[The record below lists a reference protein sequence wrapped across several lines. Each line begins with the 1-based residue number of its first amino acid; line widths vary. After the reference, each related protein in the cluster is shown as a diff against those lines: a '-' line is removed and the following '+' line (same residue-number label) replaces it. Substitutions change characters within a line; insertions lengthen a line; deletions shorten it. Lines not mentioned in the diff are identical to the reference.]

1 MKVCNRCGEPLQ
13 DHEVHTCRV
22 HDGRPADEDPA
33 SSPDRR
39 ETAAA
44 AEQPFPIRPAQE
56 PVQPPAPGYGS
67 PKTSTPNI
75 DMARVVRLM
84 KEPQAVSYI
93 TTGADYWYGVIG
105 AAVSAVGFALFG
117 YLFLNQFAGFI
128 LGSLPFG
135 LGSTALPFSYFLQL
149 MLLHLVAL
157 AALFGSLYFVNGW
170 KGGRKLDAKT
180 FFVQLA
186 AMQMPYGPIYAIA
199 GIITLLSFYSLALSI
214 AGLAWL
220 VSVMMTIYESLEQA
234 QVSRNNR
241 FVYVLASLSGY
252 FLLLLI
258 MTKILF

>member
-13 DHEVHTCRV
+13 ENEVHTCRV
-22 HDGRPADEDPA
+22 QDGRPAEEGA
-33 SSPDRR
+33 AASPDRH

-44 AEQPFPIRPAQE
+44 AEQPFAARHPQE
-56 PVQPPAPGYGS
+56 PVQAPGPSG
-67 PKTSTPNI
+67 PNI

-84 KEPQAVSYI
+84 KEPQAASYM

-105 AAVSAVGFALFG
+105 AAASAIGFALFG
-117 YLFLNQFAGFI
+117 YLFLNQFAKVIF
-128 LGSLPFG
+128 GSLPFG
-135 LGSTALPFSYFLQL
+135 FGSTTLPFSYFLQL
-149 MLLHLVAL
+149 MLLHLAAL
-157 AALFGSLYFVNGW
+157 AALFGSLYFVNRW
-170 KGGRKLDAKT
+170 KGGRKLYAKT

-186 AMQMPYGPIYAIA
+186 AMQMPYGPIYAVA
-199 GIITLLSFYSLALSI
+199 GIIALLTFYSLALAI

-241 FVYVLASLSGY
+241 FVYMLAGLSGY

>member
-84 KEPQAVSYI
+84 KEPQAASYM

-105 AAVSAVGFALFG
+105 AAASAIGFALFG
-117 YLFLNQFAGFI
+117 YLFLNQFAKF
-128 LGSLPFG
+128 LFGSLPIG
-135 LGSTALPFSYFLQL
+135 LGSTAPPFSYFLQL

-157 AALFGSLYFVNGW
+157 AALFGSLYFVNRW

-220 VSVMMTIYESLEQA
+220 VSIMMTIYESLEQA

>member
-13 DHEVHTCRV
+13 EQEVHTCRV
-22 HDGRPADEDPA
+22 HDGRPADEGPA

-44 AEQPFPIRPAQE
+44 AEQPLPIRPAQE
-56 PVQPPAPGYGS
+56 PVQPSSPASGAA
-67 PKTSTPNI
+67 KTSAPNI
-75 DMARVVRLM
+75 DMARIVRLM
-84 KEPQAVSYI
+84 KEPQAASYM

-105 AAVSAVGFALFG
+105 AAASAVGFALFG
-117 YLFLNQFAGFI
+117 YLFLNQFTKFLMG
-128 LGSLPFG
+128 GLPFG
-135 LGSTALPFSYFLQL
+135 LGDTSLPFSYFLQL
-149 MLLHLVAL
+149 ILFHLVAL
-157 AALFGSLYFVNGW
+157 AALFGSLYFVNRW

-186 AMQMPYGPIYAIA
+186 AMQMPYGPIYAVA
-199 GIITLLSFYSLALSI
+199 GIIALLSFTSLALAI

-220 VSVMMTIYESLEQA
+220 ASVMMTIYESLEQA

-241 FVYVLASLSGY
+241 FVYVLASLSAY

>member
-1 MKVCNRCGEPLQ
+1 MKVCNRCGEPLRE
-13 DHEVHTCRV
+13 HEVHTCRV
-22 HDGRPADEDPA
+22 HDGRPPEEGPA

-44 AEQPFPIRPAQE
+44 AEQSLSARHMQE

-67 PKTSTPNI
+67 PKTSAPKI
-75 DMARVVRLM
+75 DMARVIRLM
-84 KEPQAVSYI
+84 KEPQAASFM
-93 TTGADYWYGVIG
+93 TTGSDYWYGVIG

-117 YLFLNQFAGFI
+117 YLFLNQFVRVIF
-128 LGSLPFG
+128 GSLPFG
-135 LGSTALPFSYFLQL
+135 LGSTVLPFSYFLQL
-149 MLLHLVAL
+149 MFLHLVAL
-157 AALFGSLYFVNGW
+157 AALFGSLYFVNRW
-170 KGGRKLDAKT
+170 KGGRELDAKT

-186 AMQMPYGPIYAIA
+186 AMQMPYGPIYAVA

-241 FVYVLASLSGY
+241 FVYVLAGLSGY